1 VQRDLQNQILA
12 DVIPYWALA
21 GSHRLPKDR
30 ESVEGVLDDLEL
42 RSRSAMIKRSTCL
55 LSITLDLAYLSE
67 I

>member
-1 VQRDLQNQILA
+1 MQRDLQNQILA

-21 GSHRLPKDR
+21 GSHRLKDR

-55 LSITLDLAYLSE
+55 LSITLDLA
-67 I
+67 